1 MNCDDL
7 HHGTIIASEDQRHVL
22 HRLTTAGGPA
32 PTAMLAS
39 IPDDDDPDQN
49 VSIRS
54 IVVAVLWAA
63 ILEGEVHVLEYGPGP
78 RSSCP
83 TSKPSIEGLMREGHG
98 LLRVETARLLAVAE
112 QGATGQSQSIMGRR
126 PDAFVRSPS
135 TASHPKYR
143 DREGTNMIDHDASGP
158 APHPESI
165 DSSQCHD
172 GFGFDRHE
180 PAPLSVRIVGGAPI
194 GRATVRSAHARED
207 VETPDGP
214 SLQPR
219 IEPAPWR
226 RRGRKDRRDAGT
238 WRRSMTRRCGA

>member
-22 HRLTTAGGPA
+22 HRLTPAGGPA

-83 TSKPSIEGLMREGHG
+83 TSKPSIEGLMREGMVFYG
-98 LLRVETARLLAVAE
+98 SKLPVCSRSRSKV
-112 QGATGQSQSIMGRR
+112 RR
-126 PDAFVRSPS
+126 A
-135 TASHPKYR
+135 
-143 DREGTNMIDHDASGP
+143 N
-158 APHPESI
+158 
-165 DSSQCHD
+165 
-172 GFGFDRHE
+172 
-180 PAPLSVRIVGGAPI
+180 
-194 GRATVRSAHARED
+194 
-207 VETPDGP
+207 
-214 SLQPR
+214 
-219 IEPAPWR
+219 
-226 RRGRKDRRDAGT
+226 RKA
-238 WRRSMTRRCGA
+238 